1 MSVNISTAF
10 YDVMFG
16 KSVVNEGLNGIE
28 DNTLIN
34 VRDIL
39 NSPDKLCS
47 HIPPLPIVLV
57 ELIETLKC
65 PKSNFLDIVAIIEKD
80 PSIAIQVLKIANTA
94 KYNRKDEIISSLRK
108 AVGVLGVAGVSSIAS
123 TVMVKNIMPQ
133 KPIYHKMFGKQIW
146 LHSLYC
152 ASMCQILAP
161 AHNEN
166 AFDAHLLGLIHDV
179 GKIVIFECL
188 CKAFETAD
196 IDCSPGGSV
205 FKKLMSEMSIDI
217 SYFVA
222 VEWKLP
228 PTYVE
233 ALRQQRGKKTTALA
247 KILFNANILS
257 EVYLLY
263 EKGIACEEQVADLLK
278 KLALDDILWQEFLE
292 QASNI
297 LAA

>member
-16 KSVVNEGLNGIE
+16 KPVIGETLNALE
-28 DNTLIN
+28 ESTLNI

-47 HIPPLPIVLV
+47 HIPPLPSVLV

-65 PKSNFLDIVAIIEKD
+65 PKANFLDIVAVIEKD

-94 KYNRKDEIISSLRK
+94 KYNQKNEVISSLRK

-123 TVMVKNIMPQ
+123 TVMVKNIMPN

-161 AHNEN
+161 THDEN
-166 AFDAHLLGLIHDV
+166 SFDAHLLGLIHDV
-179 GKIVIFECL
+179 GKIVIFGCL

-196 IDCSPGGSV
+196 IDSVPGGAM
-205 FKKLMSEMSIDI
+205 FKTLMSEMSIDI

-228 PTYVE
+228 SAYVE
-233 ALRQQRGKKTTALA
+233 ALRQQRGTKTTALA
-247 KILFNANILS
+247 KILFNANLLS

-263 EKGIACEEQVADLLK
+263 EKGIACEEQIADLLN
-278 KLALDDILWQEFLE
+278 KLAFDDMLWQEFLE
-292 QASNI
+292 QASSVI
-297 LAA
+297 AA